1 MQVAALVATAAKF
14 GTACETVERFRD
26 FDGEVIPTVRSY
38 EELEA
43 ENAALQV
50 EIARLKAQA
59 AAKEAASA
67 VYESICGDDAWRR
80 SISAR
85 RAAMSATANC
95 VSHATGQA

>member
-1 MQVAALVATAAKF
+1 M
-14 GTACETVERFRD
+14 
-26 FDGEVIPTVRSY
+26 IPTVRSY

-67 VYESICGDDAWRR
+67 VYESICGDDELTRDVDPR
-80 SISAR
+80 
-85 RAAMSATANC
+85 
-95 VSHATGQA
+95 VGGGGV